1 MQISDSVTKF
11 AADARCLDRRAMA
24 DHITQDLELLADF
37 ILHMPVVG
45 MEVYGR
51 PEKTVY
57 AVAEAFTCRIMFSP
71 P

>member
-1 MQISDSVTKF
+1 MQVSASVTKF

-24 DHITQDLELLADF
+24 DHI
-37 ILHMPVVG
+37 ILHLPVVG

-51 PEKTVY
+51 LEKAVY
-57 AVAEAFTCRIMFSP
+57 AAAEAFTCRIMFSP